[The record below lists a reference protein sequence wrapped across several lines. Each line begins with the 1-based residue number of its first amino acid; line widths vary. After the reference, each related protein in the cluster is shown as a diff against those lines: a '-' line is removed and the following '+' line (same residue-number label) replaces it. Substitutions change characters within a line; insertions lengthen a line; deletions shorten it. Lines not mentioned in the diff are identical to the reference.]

1 MRRGGCAEHRRLVL
15 RTGASRWAPPA
26 EPSMYMSAALVS
38 GMFHVKPRRFAEESL
53 SSGFGRRTSRQI
65 CGRSYLRP
73 MTGCSGVPR
82 GRYRSSPSDEYG
94 ARVPH
99 TLRREEQKSVMFLIA
114 CAESQCWARS
124 HAAGGSTPSLGSGM
138 RCLRIGA

>member
-26 EPSMYMSAALVS
+26 EPSMYMSAALVP

-53 SSGFGRRTSRQI
+53 SSGFGGGRHGST
-65 CGRSYLRP
+65 CGSSYWRS

-82 GRYRSSPSDEYG
+82 GRYRSFPSDEYG
-94 ARVPH
+94 ERVPH
-99 TLRREEQKSVMFLIA
+99 TLRLEEQKSAVRLVA
-114 CAESQCWARS
+114 CAECRCSARS
-124 HAAGGSTPSLGSGM
+124 HAAGGSTPSLG
-138 RCLRIGA
+138 L

>member
-15 RTGASRWAPPA
+15 RTGASRRAPPA
-26 EPSMYMSAALVS
+26 EPSMYMSAALVP

-53 SSGFGRRTSRQI
+53 RPDSAGGRHGGTCGSSYWRA
-65 CGRSYLRP
+65 

-94 ARVPH
+94 ARVQH
-99 TLRREEQKSVMFLIA
+99 TLRREEQKSVMLLIA

-124 HAAGGSTPSLGSGM
+124 HAAGGSTPSLGS
-138 RCLRIGA
+138 